1 MTARVL
7 PDFCMVTRPNR
18 RNTAGT
24 ILVFLLAT
32 MTIVTVLLRSLV
44 RIGEAPG
51 ALGSARELSIIS
63 EAAALSGVELLTSI
77 ASYTATYE
85 GPEFLD
91 KRVRRLTSGT
101 PYSLTN
107 TFGLPT
113 GANSLGY
120 LPPVD
125 FPALKDIAVR
135 DQPTNT
141 ATVFDNDIRLPS
153 STATSLPAPAT
164 YSTVPGTS
172 FQYPSGVESA
182 ILPNTGFW
190 PQIGD
195 QTYDASGTISPT
207 VSTNLRI
214 KAICKVDTNGTGAL
228 PWWGPINDP
237 NALTQT
243 TPLYMPP
250 TRVVVGENPDGPPAT
265 PVPLASQKM
274 PAPSLIFVR
283 DLPPIPGTSGRL
295 RAFTYAWN
303 ILSESLPASRTYYMT
318 SGRVRVVNLIPGGGE
333 SLGSEVM
340 VSYTQIR

>member
-7 PDFCMVTRPNR
+7 LDFCMGTRPNR

-113 GANSLGY
+113 GAGSTNY

-135 DQPTNT
+135 ELPTNT
-141 ATVFDNDIRLPS
+141 ATIFDNDIRLPS
-153 STATSLPAPAT
+153 DRATSLPAAAT
-164 YSTVPGTS
+164 YSIVSGTT
-172 FQYPSGVESA
+172 FQYPSGTESA

-195 QTYDASGTISPT
+195 RTYDASGTISP
-207 VSTNLRI
+207 SALPDLRI
-214 KAICKVDTNGTGAL
+214 KAICQVDGTAAL

-237 NALTQT
+237 NGLSQT
-243 TPLYMPP
+243 PKLYMPS
-250 TRVVVGENPDGPPAT
+250 TQVVVGENPDTVTPTIAT
-265 PVPLASQKM
+265 PSRKM

-283 DLPPIPGTSGRL
+283 DLPPIPGTSGKL

-303 ILSESLPASRTYYMT
+303 VLSESLPASRTYYMT

-333 SLGSEVM
+333 TLGSEVM